1 MTSLAH
7 ENRTIS
13 SSDETNMVRR
23 GLADYL
29 VLHMEMLRRL
39 YIGDTMGVINLE
51 VALTPQPL
59 SLVDLGEIL
68 EDSANRLL
76 DIADG
81 IRDYVRSA
89 RGAAETA
96 SQPLLE
102 QTSQKINSVGM
113 PPSIP
118 ARTKRSSR

>member
-89 RGAAETA
+89 REAAETA